1 MLDQL
6 SMRLTAQCELI
17 DKFGGL
23 LRQFSEILPEKSL
36 RVDDVAKM
44 AGQRIGERQ
53 DVLVFASHVSY
64 LLYTKYK
71 ILNNQ

>member
-1 MLDQL
+1 MFDQL
-6 SMRLTAQCELI
+6 SMRLTTQCELV

-23 LRQFSEILPEKSL
+23 LRQFSEILAEKPL

-44 AGQRIGERQ
+44 TGHRIGERQ

-64 LLYTKYK
+64 LL
-71 ILNNQ
+71 